1 MLPGNPSRC
10 ARAPEE
16 ASFRLCSS
24 AIRACRSAWKNVFKK
39 KKFTFPALNCDNI
52 SGLNELYTKKQKKA
66 KKKKSKKK
74 KTKTIKK
81 AGKKKTNTDQWRR
94 EMPLWHLEHNGRNAT
109 IVTYLQHDGS

>member
-24 AIRACRSAWKNVFKK
+24 AIRACRSAWKNVLKK
-39 KKFTFPALNCDNI
+39 KITFPALNCDNI
-52 SGLNELYTKKQKKA
+52 SGLHELYTT
-66 KKKKSKKK
+66 KKKKKNQKS
-74 KTKTIKK
+74 
-81 AGKKKTNTDQWRR
+81 GEKKTNTDQWRR

>member
-1 MLPGNPSRC
+1 MLPGNPSRY

-74 KTKTIKK
+74 KQKQSKK
-81 AGKKKTNTDQWRR
+81 RGKKKLTQTSGG
-94 EMPLWHLEHNGRNAT
+94 EKCLCGT
-109 IVTYLQHDGS
+109 

>member
-24 AIRACRSAWKNVFKK
+24 AIRACRSAWKNVLKK
-39 KKFTFPALNCDNI
+39 KITFPALNCDNI
-52 SGLNELYTKKQKKA
+52 SGLHELYTKNKKQKK
-66 KKKKSKKK
+66 K
-74 KTKTIKK
+74 IKK

>member
-24 AIRACRSAWKNVFKK
+24 AIRACRSAWKNVKK
-39 KKFTFPALNCDNI
+39 KKKITFPALNCDNI
-52 SGLNELYTKKQKKA
+52 SGLHELYTKKKKNNQK
-66 KKKKSKKK
+66 S
-74 KTKTIKK
+74 
-81 AGKKKTNTDQWRR
+81 GEKKTNTDQWRR

>member
-24 AIRACRSAWKNVFKK
+24 AIRACRSAWKNVLKK
-39 KKFTFPALNCDNI
+39 KITFPALNCDNI
-52 SGLNELYTKKQKKA
+52 SGLHELYTKT
-66 KKKKSKKK
+66 K
-74 KTKTIKK
+74 KTKKTKYQK
-81 AGKKKTNTDQWRR
+81 SGEKKTNTDQWRR

>member
-24 AIRACRSAWKNVFKK
+24 AIRACRSAWKNVLKK
-39 KKFTFPALNCDNI
+39 KITFPALNCDNI
-52 SGLNELYTKKQKKA
+52 SGLHELYTKK
-66 KKKKSKKK
+66 KKKNQKS
-74 KTKTIKK
+74 
-81 AGKKKTNTDQWRR
+81 GGKKTNTDQWRR

>member
-39 KKFTFPALNCDNI
+39 KITFPALNCDNI
-52 SGLNELYTKKQKKA
+52 SGLHELYTKK
-66 KKKKSKKK
+66 KKKKNNP
-74 KTKTIKK
+74 K

>member
-39 KKFTFPALNCDNI
+39 KITFPTLNCDNI
-52 SGLNELYTKKQKKA
+52 SGLHELYTKKEA
-66 KKKKSKKK
+66 KKKKNNLR
-74 KTKTIKK
+74 
-81 AGKKKTNTDQWRR
+81 AGKKTNTDQRRR
-94 EMPLWHLEHNGRNAT
+94 EMPLGHLEHNGRNST

>member
-52 SGLNELYTKKQKKA
+52 SGLNELYTKKQKKQ
-66 KKKKSKKK
+66 KKKKQKKNKNNK
-74 KTKTIKK
+74 KSGEKK
-81 AGKKKTNTDQWRR
+81 N
-94 EMPLWHLEHNGRNAT
+94 
-109 IVTYLQHDGS
+109 

>member
-39 KKFTFPALNCDNI
+39 KITFPTLNCDNI
-52 SGLNELYTKKQKKA
+52 SGLHELYTKKEA
-66 KKKKSKKK
+66 KKKK
-74 KTKTIKK
+74 KTPKS
-81 AGKKKTNTDQWRR
+81 GKKKLTQTSGG
-94 EMPLWHLEHNGRNAT
+94 EKCLWGTWNIMAEIQL
-109 IVTYLQHDGS
+109 

>member
-24 AIRACRSAWKNVFKK
+24 AIRACRSAWKNVLKK
-39 KKFTFPALNCDNI
+39 KITFPALNCDNI
-52 SGLNELYTKKQKKA
+52 SGLHELYTKKQKKT
-66 KKKKSKKK
+66 KKNQKS
-74 KTKTIKK
+74 
-81 AGKKKTNTDQWRR
+81 GEKKTNTDQWRR